1 MHVKRLHRALVAVC
15 ATLALA
21 AGCSHA
27 PTTSPR
33 PTTPAP
39 SKGDVLPQGGQP
51 LPIIPAPP
59 VEPCPQPPVVPEPVI
74 PEPVLPLETC
84 RFVAFTAQSFCSGM
98 LFVYDDAIK
107 DVYVLNGALAGLPF
121 AGVTPFQ
128 WQAVSAQC
136 YGDRWVIFEFAG
148 GIYAFD
154 MIAQQRILL
163 APDGFCWGARPRIS
177 ETGLLVYIN
186 ALGNVVLMQFGPAG
200 FLTPTVPV
208 TLTALAA
215 EREVQISLDHYFWP
229 DLPYF
234 APLCDV
240 DITADGRWI
249 VASLNG
255 KLYLYDVLNPH
266 LFQLLPLGGSALGKA
281 PGDIARV
288 TISPDGRLIA
298 FTVCGPKGERLLLLD
313 RETGLIDTVPYA
325 NLGLNGPYT
334 SVRNAKFFGGC
345 LYFEVCTGVGTRVW
359 RYNLDTGLINGMV
372 ILNNALGEIGTDVG
386 V

>member
-1 MHVKRLHRALVAVC
+1 MRLTKLHRAL
-15 ATLALA
+15 ATTSA
-21 AGCSHA
+21 AIAFSVGCSQA
-27 PTTSPR
+27 PSTSPR
-33 PTTPAP
+33 PETPP
-39 SKGDVLPQGGQP
+39 ISKEVSPQGGQP
-51 LPIIPAPP
+51 AP
-59 VEPCPQPPVVPEPVI
+59 VVTEPCPQPPVPVVPQP
-74 PEPVLPLETC
+74 PVLLETC
-84 RFVAFTAQSFCSGM
+84 RFVAFTARSFCSGM
-98 LFVYDDAIK
+98 LFVYDDLEK

-121 AGVTPFQ
+121 ATVTPFQ
-128 WQAVSAQC
+128 WQGVSAQC
-136 YGDRWVIFEFAG
+136 FGDRWVVFEFAG

-154 MIAQQRILL
+154 MIAQRRILL
-163 APDGFCWGARPRIS
+163 APDGLCWGARPRIS

-186 ALGNVVLMQFGPAG
+186 LRGNVVLQQFGPAG
-200 FLTPTVPV
+200 FLEPVVPV
-208 TLTALAA
+208 TLTLLAA
-215 EREVQISLDHYFWP
+215 ERDVQLGPDRYFWP

-266 LFQLLPLGGSALGKA
+266 LFQLLPLGGGGLGKA

-334 SVRNAKFFGGC
+334 AVRNAKFFGGC
-345 LYFEVCTGVGTRVW
+345 LYFEVCTDVGTRVW
-359 RYNLDTGLINGMV
+359 RYNLDTSLINGMV
-372 ILNNALGEIGTDVG
+372 ILNNALGEIGTNVDI
-386 V
+386 

>member
-1 MHVKRLHRALVAVC
+1 MRMNKLPC
-15 ATLALA
+15 ALA
-21 AGCSHA
+21 ASAAIALSVGCSHA

-33 PTTPAP
+33 PTTLPP
-39 SKGDVLPQGGQP
+39 VSRDVVPQGGQP
-51 LPIIPAPP
+51 AP
-59 VEPCPQPPVVPEPVI
+59 VDPCPQPPAPVVTDPCPQ
-74 PEPVLPLETC
+74 PPLPLASG
-84 RFVAFTAQSFCSGM
+84 RLVAFTARSFCSGM
-98 LFVYDDAIK
+98 LFVYDDVAK

-121 AGVTPFQ
+121 AAVTPFQ

-136 YGDRWVIFEFAG
+136 YGDRWVVFEFAG

-163 APDGFCWGARPRIS
+163 AADGLCWGARPRIS
-177 ETGLLVYIN
+177 ETGLLVY
-186 ALGNVVLMQFGPAG
+186 LDLRGNVVLQQFGPAG
-200 FLTPTVPV
+200 FLAPTVGV

-215 EREVQISLDHYFWP
+215 ERDVQLGPDHYFWP

-240 DITADGRWI
+240 DITPDGRWI

-266 LFQLLPLGGSALGKA
+266 LFQLLPLGGGGLGKA
-281 PGDIARV
+281 PGNIARV
-288 TISPDGRLIA
+288 TVSPDGRLIA

-334 SVRNAKFFGGC
+334 AVRNAKFFDGG
-345 LYFEVCTGVGTRVW
+345 LFFEVCTEVGSRVW
-359 RYNLDTGLINGMV
+359 RYDLTNGLVSGMV
-372 ILNNALGEIGTDVG
+372 ILNNALGEIGTNVG